1 MLALL
6 STYGEARLTGTG
18 ACVFLQFSSEQS
30 ARAVY
35 DELDKSGIEEVYF
48 AAGVARS
55 PVYQNLDY
63 PSF

>member
-1 MLALL
+1 
-6 STYGEARLTGTG
+6 
-18 ACVFLQFSSEQS
+18 VFLQFASEDS

-35 DELDKSGIEEVYF
+35 EELKSGAEDVYF

-55 PVYQNLDY
+55 PVYQNLDC

>member
-1 MLALL
+1 
-6 STYGEARLTGTG
+6 
-18 ACVFLQFSSEQS
+18 VFLQFASEDS

-35 DELDKSGIEEVYF
+35 EELKSGAEDVYF
-48 AAGVARS
+48 AAGVVRS